1 MELYLFK
8 EKHPDANLEPFL
20 KKSSSFFQMYIQRGL
35 QGIENERKKSPSPRS
50 STNISDSAAA
60 HSKISTAAAAA
71 YLMCCINF
79 FSCGSTAVLLS
90 AISSVVLIE
99 VCHNRYKQLQ

>member
-50 STNISDSAAA
+50 STNISDTAAA
-60 HSKISTAAAAA
+60 HSKISTTAAAACVM
-71 YLMCCINF
+71 YCINIC
-79 FSCGSTAVLLS
+79 SNGSTAVFLS
-90 AISSVVLIE
+90 TISTVVLFDF
-99 VCHNRYKQLQ
+99 CHNRNKQQQ

>member
-60 HSKISTAAAAA
+60 HSKISP
-71 YLMCCINF
+71 
-79 FSCGSTAVLLS
+79 VLSLP
-90 AISSVVLIE
+90 V
-99 VCHNRYKQLQ
+99 

>member
-60 HSKISTAAAAA
+60 HSKISTTAATA
-71 YLMCCINF
+71 YVMRCVHICCT
-79 FSCGSTAVLLS
+79 SSTAAFLS
-90 AISSVVLIE
+90 GNIHCFV
-99 VCHNRYKQLQ
+99 

>member
-50 STNISDSAAA
+50 STNISDTAAA
-60 HSKISTAAAAA
+60 HSKISTTAAAA
-71 YLMCCINF
+71 YVMCCINIC
-79 FSCGSTAVLLS
+79 STGSTAVSLS
-90 AISSVVLIE
+90 AISTVVLIGF
-99 VCHNRYKQLQ
+99 CHNRNKQQQ